1 MTEFTPGVIEG
12 FFGEPWDW
20 EIRRNYA
27 QFLKNIGY
35 GYYIYAPKADQN
47 LRQDWRQNWSNDH
60 LQELI
65 QLGEIYH
72 REGLKWGIGFSPFEI
87 YLHYD
92 TQAIQDL
99 ETKIRYFNHLN
110 LNILA
115 VLFDDMRGDCSEIS
129 KIQVDIVHRIA
140 ELSNAETFIMCPT
153 YYTDDPILN
162 QLFGEKPDNYLQT
175 LGKELDPAIE
185 VFWTGQKVCSK
196 SYPKSHLKEV
206 EEYLGRKPFIW
217 DNYPV
222 NDGAKL
228 SRYLHLKAFENRP
241 AQMSELV
248 SGHAVNPMNQAYLSQ
263 IPLMTLA
270 MSYQRNSY
278 YSPSDAFVEAVEQ
291 LCSVELAHAIVE
303 DVCLFQDQGLDQIPT
318 NIRQDLTQKYE
329 AFDSPYA
336 REIVQWLKEEYL
348 VSPECLTG

>member
-1 MTEFTPGVIEG
+1 MTKFTPGVIEG
-12 FFGEPWDW
+12 FFGKPWEW

-35 GYYIYAPKADQN
+35 GFYIYAPKADRH
-47 LRQDWRQNWSNDH
+47 LRKDWRQDWSDDH

-99 ETKIRYFNHLN
+99 ETKIRYFNHLKVD
-110 LNILA
+110 ILA

-140 ELSNAETFIMCPT
+140 GLSNAETFIICPT

-196 SYPKSHLKEV
+196 SYPESYLQEV
-206 EEYLGRKPFIW
+206 EQCLGRKPFIW

-228 SRYLHLKAFENRP
+228 SRHLHLKAFENRP
-241 AQMSELV
+241 AEMSELV

-270 MSYQRNSY
+270 MSYQRQD
-278 YSPSDAFVEAVEQ
+278 YSASDAFLEAIEQ
-291 LCSVELAHAIVE
+291 LCSTKLARAIVE
-303 DVCLFQDQGLDQIPT
+303 DVDLFQDRGLDQIPLK
-318 NIRQDLTQKYE
+318 IKQHLIQKYK
-329 AFDSPYA
+329 AFNSPYA
-336 REIVQWLKEEYL
+336 REIVQWLQEEYL
-348 VSPECLTG
+348 FSPECLTG